1 MTYNVYEGADL
12 SVAYSAQTF
21 PEFLAAVTTIL
32 NNVQASSPPERPAVV
47 AGQIRKARPT
57 LVGWQGTKRS

>member
-47 AGQIRKARPT
+47 AG
-57 LVGWQGTKRS
+57 